1 MIDRLMSDVRS
12 ALRSLRAAPAMPV
25 AVVLTTSLAVAINL
39 AMASLIDRALLSP
52 PAHVVNPQQVFTVG
66 FEVGSPS
73 GEKNV
78 SATASYLTFEAVQ
91 DRAPSVIAAAWTYA
105 TSTSVDVGGSRIPVR
120 AVGVTGGY
128 FNMLGADAAF
138 GRTLRPDDDRP
149 PVGAPVAVLSH
160 ALWRRAFGADPD
172 AIGRQLRFGG
182 LSLQIVGVM
191 PAGFSGHTA
200 QRVDVWLPLSSAMHG
215 SPGWHRQAR
224 MAVVGLGVRIG
235 AEQNANV
242 ASTQL
247 AAATGNPVIL
257 WPLVGAD
264 VAPEPY
270 RIAMWLTGV
279 SLVVLAAGL
288 ANGATLFL
296 VRGARRRRETSIRAA
311 MGATRGRLFR
321 QLFIESAIVA
331 IGAMGVA
338 LLLGFWFDELV
349 RRVLFPT
356 VVERAGVNTI
366 VIVAAFIGGVC
377 TFVVG
382 TTAGILQLPVEVT
395 SEDLA
400 GRRRLWR
407 RSTVQHELLIFQTT
421 LAVLLITGAGMFAQ
435 SYLIMAGKNH
445 DSRLADVLIVSFDD
459 GPGARRDQDQLLA
472 NALDRVRK
480 MPGVDAVT
488 VFSALP
494 FRAIRRPPISVP
506 GVGEPRLDGQLPN
519 LIESTPELF
528 DILQIEI
535 VDGRGLAPDDDRRAP
550 VVVVSETMARAVW
563 PGGRAIGKCIRI
575 GFSVS
580 AGLPAP
586 PPSAPC
592 REVVGI
598 ARDWR
603 REPRPGAPRYM
614 HYYVPI
620 AQSPQLPSWMV
631 PGAIAEGLLIRK
643 RADLDLPA
651 EEIRAAVTGGRT
663 DLPFVDVQPFAANEG
678 PRLQHWVIGTQL
690 LLLFGALALATA
702 AMGMYAAFAH
712 SVTRAPTGD
721 GRSSRS
727 GRVSPTS
734 PGDDV
739 ARGNGDRWAGR
750 DQRRS
755 CRDACR
761 MGGAIH
767 DRWSIEPESARER
780 RCNGDCAERCHCRNV
795 ASCFDRLEGGA
806 EYAVANGLIGTKVP
820 HRI

>member
-1 MIDRLMSDVRS
+1 MIDRMMCDVAS
-12 ALRSLRAAPAMPV
+12 ALRSLRAAPAIPV
-25 AVVLTTSLAVAINL
+25 AAVLTTSLAVAINL
-39 AMASLIDRALLSP
+39 AMAGLIDRALLSP
-52 PAHVVNPQQVFTVG
+52 PAHVVDPQQVFTVG
-66 FEVGSPS
+66 FEVDSPS

-78 SATASYLTFEAVQ
+78 AATASYLTFEAVQ
-91 DRAPSVIAAAWTYA
+91 DRAPSVIAAAWNYA
-105 TSTSVDVGGSRIPVR
+105 STSSVGVGDSRIPVR

-128 FNMLGADAAF
+128 FNMLGAHAAF
-138 GRTLRPDDDRP
+138 GRTLLPEDDRP

-160 ALWRRAFGADPD
+160 ALWRGAFGADPN
-172 AIGRQLRFGG
+172 AVGRQLRFGG
-182 LSLQIVGVM
+182 LSLEIVGVM

-200 QRVDVWLPLSSAMHG
+200 QRVDLWLPLSSAMHG

-224 MAVVGLGVRIG
+224 MAVVELGVRIG
-235 AEQNANV
+235 ADRNANGV
-242 ASTQL
+242 STEL

-257 WPLVGAD
+257 FPLVGAD

-270 RIAMWLTGV
+270 RIAMWLTAV

-296 VRGARRRRETSIRAA
+296 VRSARRRRETSIRAA

-321 QLFIESAIVA
+321 QLLIESAIVA
-331 IGAMGVA
+331 IGATGVA

-356 VVERAGVNTI
+356 LVESAGVNTV
-366 VIVAAFIGGVC
+366 VIVAALIGGVC
-377 TFVVG
+377 TLVVG
-382 TTAGILQLPVEVT
+382 TVAGVLQLPVEIT

-407 RSTVQHELLIFQTT
+407 RSTLQHELLIVQTT

-459 GPGARRDQDQLLA
+459 GPGSRRDQDELFT

-480 MPGVDAVT
+480 IAGVDAAT
-488 VFSALP
+488 VFGALP
-494 FRAIRRPPISVP
+494 FRAIHVPPISVP
-506 GVGEPRLDGQLPN
+506 GVGEPRLDGKLPF
-519 LIESTPELF
+519 LIESTAESF

-535 VDGRGLAPDDDRRAP
+535 VEGRALTPHDDRGVP

-575 GFSVS
+575 GFDPDFDPGIS
-580 AGLPAP
+580 AGPPGPPA
-586 PPSAPC
+586 SAPC

-614 HYYVPI
+614 HYYMPI
-620 AQSPQLPSWMV
+620 AQSLPLPPWLV

-643 RADLDLPA
+643 RADIDLSA
-651 EEIRAAVTGGRT
+651 EAIRAAVTGGRT
-663 DLPFVDVQPFAANEG
+663 DLPFVDVQPYAANEG

-690 LLLFGALALATA
+690 LLIFGALALATA

-712 SVTRAPTGD
+712 SVAERRQEIAVRLAVGA
-721 GRSSRS
+721 SRQ
-727 GRVSPTS
+727 RVLVMMLLEGT
-734 PGDDV
+734 V
-739 ARGNGDRWAGR
+739 VAGR
-750 DQRRS
+750 
-755 CRDACR
+755 
-761 MGGAIH
+761 GAINGVLVATLVGWAAQSMIFGLSSPSLLVSAAAMMIVLTLAIVATWFPALTAS
-767 DRWSIEPESARER
+767 RAEPNTLLRT
-780 RCNGDCAERCHCRNV
+780 D
-795 ASCFDRLEGGA
+795 
-806 EYAVANGLIGTKVP
+806 
-820 HRI
+820 

>member
-1 MIDRLMSDVRS
+1 MIDRLMSDVAS
-12 ALRSLRAAPAMPV
+12 ALRSLRAAPAIPV
-25 AVVLTTSLAVAINL
+25 AAVLTTSLAVAINL
-39 AMASLIDRALLSP
+39 AMAGLIDRALLSP
-52 PAHVVNPQQVFTVG
+52 PAHVVDPQQVFTVG
-66 FEVGSPS
+66 FEVRSAS
-73 GEKNV
+73 GEKSV
-78 SATASYLTFEAVQ
+78 GATASYLTFEAVH
-91 DRAPSVIAAAWTYA
+91 DRAPSVIAAAWHDA
-105 TSTSVDVGGSRIPVR
+105 RISIGVGDSRIPVR

-128 FNMLGADAAF
+128 FPMLGAHAAL
-138 GRTLRPDDDRP
+138 GRTLLADDDRP

-160 ALWRRAFGADPD
+160 ALWRGAFGADPNVV
-172 AIGRQLRFGG
+172 GRQLRFGG

-191 PAGFSGHTA
+191 PAGFSGHTS
-200 QRVDVWLPLSSAMHG
+200 QRVDLWLPLSSAMHDL
-215 SPGWHRQAR
+215 PGWHREPR
-224 MAVVGLGVRIG
+224 MATVALGVRIG
-235 AEQNANV
+235 ADQNANSV
-242 ASTQL
+242 STAL

-279 SLVVLAAGL
+279 SIVVLAAGL

-296 VRGARRRRETSIRAA
+296 VRSARRRRETSIRAA

-331 IGAMGVA
+331 IAAMGVA
-338 LLLGFWFDELV
+338 ILLGFWFDELV

-356 VVERAGVNTI
+356 LVESAGVNTL
-366 VIVAAFIGGVC
+366 VIVAAVIGGVC
-377 TFVVG
+377 TLVVG
-382 TTAGILQLPVEVT
+382 TIAGVVQLPVEIT

-407 RSTVQHELLIFQTT
+407 RSAVQHELLIVQTT

-435 SYLIMAGKNH
+435 SYLIMAGQNH

-459 GPGARRDQDQLLA
+459 GPGSRPDQDQLLT
-472 NALDRVRK
+472 NALDRVLK
-480 MPGVDAVT
+480 MPGVDAAT

-494 FRAIRRPPISVP
+494 FRAIHRPPISVP

-528 DILQIEI
+528 DILQIDI
-535 VDGRGLAPDDDRRAP
+535 VQGRGLTPRDDRGAP

-575 GFSVS
+575 GWGAA

-586 PPSAPC
+586 QASAPC

-603 REPRPGAPRYM
+603 RESRPGEPRSM

-620 AQSPQLPSWMV
+620 AQSLKLPPWLV
-631 PGAIAEGLLIRK
+631 QGASVEGLLIRK
-643 RADLDLPA
+643 RAGIDVQA
-651 EEIRAAVTGGRT
+651 EEIRAAVTDGRT
-663 DLPFVDVQPFAANEG
+663 DLPFVDVQSYAANEG

-690 LLLFGALALATA
+690 LLIFGALALATA

-712 SVTRAPTGD
+712 SVAERRHEIAVRLAVGASRQRVLVMMLREGAIVA
-721 GRSSRS
+721 GRGAINGVVVATLVGWAAQSIIFGLS
-727 GRVSPTS
+727 S
-734 PGDDV
+734 PGLLVSAAAMGIVLMV
-739 ARGNGDRWAGR
+739 AIVATWVPALTASRA
-750 DQRRS
+750 
-755 CRDACR
+755 
-761 MGGAIH
+761 
-767 DRWSIEPESARER
+767 EPNTLLRTE
-780 RCNGDCAERCHCRNV
+780 
-795 ASCFDRLEGGA
+795 
-806 EYAVANGLIGTKVP
+806 
-820 HRI
+820 